1 MAAAVA
7 AAYQSGGGGGGMG
20 KIIRTRRDR
29 RELQRRLFVAAVASF
44 VAINVY
50 ILLRP
55 TATAS
60 GVLEHL
66 PTQAGEGAHRCVGPA
81 GDGLH

>member
-1 MAAAVA
+1 
-7 AAYQSGGGGGGMG
+7 MG
-20 KIIRTRRDR
+20 KIRTRHSTRA
-29 RELQRRLFVAAVASF
+29 LQRRAFVAAVASF

-60 GVLEHL
+60 GVLQHL
-66 PTQAGEGAHRCVGPA
+66 PSLAGEGGHRRVA
-81 GDGLH
+81 GGVLWRRSSSM

>member
-1 MAAAVA
+1 
-7 AAYQSGGGGGGMG
+7 MG
-20 KIIRTRRDR
+20 KIRLPASRRDR
-29 RELQRRLFVAAVASF
+29 RDLQRRAFVAAVASF

-66 PTQAGEGAHRCVGPA
+66 PTLAGGEGAHRWA
-81 GDGLH
+81 QL